1 MADGAACGLGRKKR
15 LGEELQTQ
23 GCSNTSALDISTLRH
38 LRVRALDC
46 EMVGV
51 GPRGKRSVLIR
62 VSVVSR
68 RGKAWVFLG
77 KGGFLSMEFMVFNS
91 RNCMKV

>member
-1 MADGAACGLGRKKR
+1 
-15 LGEELQTQ
+15 
-23 GCSNTSALDISTLRH
+23 
-38 LRVRALDC
+38 
-46 EMVGV
+46 MVGV

-68 RGKAWVFLG
+68 RGKAWAFLG